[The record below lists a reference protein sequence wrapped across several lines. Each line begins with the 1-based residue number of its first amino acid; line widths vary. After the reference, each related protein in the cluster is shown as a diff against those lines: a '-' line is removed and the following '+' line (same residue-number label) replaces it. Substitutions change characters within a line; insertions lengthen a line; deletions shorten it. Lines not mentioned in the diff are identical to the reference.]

1 MSLRRHFVPTAWL
14 LCGLPLSLSFRMNA
28 TLACNATQ
36 SRKLKVPNLNSAA
49 LCSEMEP
56 RSESRNASLARTAPS
71 VEMSQVGHHGG
82 PQQKANWQKP
92 AGKTTARACP
102 APVPPAFPPSQWAAL
117 IPYRK
122 VTKRTKRKTPY
133 VWQQLI
139 QVPSHT
145 HGSKAQGVI
154 LRGSNGITPG
164 RMSRA
169 RGREG
174 GARSAKMG
182 SRGKP
187 VAPHS

>member
-102 APVPPAFPPSQWAAL
+102 APVPPAFPGGRDGEAQNVVL
-117 IPYRK
+117 LFIPLSTPLANNIESLFCRYV
-122 VTKRTKRKTPY
+122 VTSC
-133 VWQQLI
+133 QL
-139 QVPSHT
+139 
-145 HGSKAQGVI
+145 
-154 LRGSNGITPG
+154 PG
-164 RMSRA
+164 CYADFRCLSL
-169 RGREG
+169 
-174 GARSAKMG
+174 SA
-182 SRGKP
+182 
-187 VAPHS
+187 

>member
-28 TLACNATQ
+28 TLACNDTQ

-102 APVPPAFPPSQWAAL
+102 APVPPAYPPSQWAPL

-122 VTKRTKRKTPY
+122 VTIRTKRGKQF
-133 VWQQLI
+133 VAA
-139 QVPSHT
+139 V
-145 HGSKAQGVI
+145 
-154 LRGSNGITPG
+154 NPG
-164 RMSRA
+164 A
-169 RGREG
+169 
-174 GARSAKMG
+174 
-182 SRGKP
+182 
-187 VAPHS
+187 VPHSREQSSGSDFSGKQRHYARPHVAVAR